1 MHAECNKQNH
11 SKSKTGKKLS
21 FWGAKIMTELQR
33 QIILLVLA
41 GKKNIEI
48 AEELGYCENWVAKNL
63 KKIYDCFKVNNRA
76 SFIREFLINYKNCDL

>member
-1 MHAECNKQNH
+1 
-11 SKSKTGKKLS
+11 
-21 FWGAKIMTELQR
+21 MTELQR

-76 SFIREFLINYKNCDL
+76 SFVREFLTNYKNYDL